1 VGRTV
6 PSYRRALEGEINSW
20 EGFRKALRG
29 GDAEAFEELMKMA
42 RTYASAGGM
51 ASRLVVAEAL
61 FMFVLV
67 GLQRQIMEL
76 REKVER
82 LEKKL

>member
-1 VGRTV
+1 
-6 PSYRRALEGEINSW
+6 
-20 EGFRKALRG
+20 
-29 GDAEAFEELMKMA
+29 MKMA

-51 ASRLVVAEAL
+51 ATRPVVAEAL
-61 FMFVLV
+61 FTSVLV

-76 REKVER
+76 REKVEQ